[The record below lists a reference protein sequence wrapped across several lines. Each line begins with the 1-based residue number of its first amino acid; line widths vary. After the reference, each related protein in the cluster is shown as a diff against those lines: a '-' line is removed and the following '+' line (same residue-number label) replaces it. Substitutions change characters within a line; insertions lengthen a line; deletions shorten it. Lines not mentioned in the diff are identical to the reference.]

1 MKAIFLDRDGV
12 INKDVGYLH
21 QISEFSFIDGTIEA
35 LQYLS
40 SKNFLLFII
49 TNQSGIAR
57 GYYSEADF
65 EVLSNW
71 LLSFLK
77 KKKIIITEILHC
89 PHITSDNCNCRKPNT
104 GMIDE
109 IKIKYEIDIENSW
122 IIGDKKSDIDC
133 GLKSGINNTIQVRS
147 GHYFDD
153 SESNAKYI
161 LNSIKEINSII

>member
-21 QISEFSFIDGTIEA
+21 QISKFSFIDGTIEA

-89 PHITSDNCNCRKPNT
+89 PHITSDNCNCRKPKT

-122 IIGDKKSDIDC
+122 IIGDKKSDI
-133 GLKSGINNTIQVRS
+133 LNQALIIQFKLEVV
-147 GHYFDD
+147 
-153 SESNAKYI
+153 I
-161 LNSIKEINSII
+161 VLMTLNQMLNIF